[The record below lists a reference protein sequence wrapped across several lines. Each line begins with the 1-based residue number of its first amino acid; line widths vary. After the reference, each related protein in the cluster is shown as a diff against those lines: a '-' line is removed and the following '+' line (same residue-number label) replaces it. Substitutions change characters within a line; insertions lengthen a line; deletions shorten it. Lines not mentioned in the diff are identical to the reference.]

1 MLQHHAF
8 LFYSLFSHSPSHVRR
23 RKVPLGM
30 AFAKS
35 NDMFRQ
41 AEPPQQ
47 KGVNAGT
54 VRRSTSSSIV
64 NPRAVVNSSNAVRI
78 DLTQPPAQ
86 GEPPFALFHSIAA
99 L

>member
-1 MLQHHAF
+1 M
-8 LFYSLFSHSPSHVRR
+8 
-23 RKVPLGM
+23 PLGM

-47 KGVNAGT
+47 KGVNAGY
-54 VRRSTSSSIV
+54 STSSSIV

>member
-1 MLQHHAF
+1 MLQQHAF